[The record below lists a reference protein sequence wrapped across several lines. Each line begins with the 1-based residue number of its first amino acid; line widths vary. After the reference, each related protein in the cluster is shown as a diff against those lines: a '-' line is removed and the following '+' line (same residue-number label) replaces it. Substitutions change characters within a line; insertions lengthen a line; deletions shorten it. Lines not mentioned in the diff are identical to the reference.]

1 MLCTTSIGKVVQPGN
16 SKRVAPVYGAAGNL
30 VSDSLSNRPDC
41 AFDVSGQ
48 RVVCA
53 GIVSEYDFDL
63 RAVGKRLRDHH
74 ESLCISSK
82 DFFRGSRSGF
92 IQCLQERGGSIY
104 ITPATCF
111 IIESPLRIDI
121 FQTDA
126 LYGTSLHVIP
136 AHEPDGC
143 QGMVE
148 SLQDDT
154 FAGM

>member
-1 MLCTTSIGKVVQPGN
+1 M
-16 SKRVAPVYGAAGNL
+16 
-30 VSDSLSNRPDC
+30 
-41 AFDVSGQ
+41 
-48 RVVCA
+48 VCA

-126 LYGTSLHVIP
+126 LYGTSCMSSP
-136 AHEPDGC
+136 HEPDGC

-148 SLQDDT
+148 SKSHGCVGV
-154 FAGM
+154 AGQFSRLCHEKIIRSVTSLGIVTLMVGEPGCVLPESTYCPLSFGA